1 MKMTR
6 REAIAAGL
14 ALVPGAL
21 AAQEKPFDPAQGKP
35 EPEKWKIH
43 EWGTFTALQ
52 DETGKP
58 LGWINTEDEPVPP
71 FCHRLSN
78 TLLVPVDDLAPG
90 FFKGAPRCHPD
101 VILRLETPVVYFH
114 PPKSAKLPATIDLR
128 VEFRGGWLTEYY
140 PDAKVDAPGLKN
152 MRFQTGRLTTPTQ
165 GSLDWTGLQVGKP
178 GRFPETTDA
187 VWLSPRNV
195 KSAPITA
202 ANGESE
208 QFLFYRGVAYC
219 HAPLITR
226 RDGDGKTLTI
236 HGWLPH
242 DLGAHAALQVPRLW
256 LADIR
261 EDGSTA
267 FRSLPGLK
275 ITAGVQPKLAA
286 MPATFEDKD
295 YSMARLDALRTEMRD
310 ALIKDGLYKDEAE
323 ALLNTWDASYFRSHG
338 LRLFFVVP
346 RAYTDYVLP
355 LKASVP
361 AEITRSMIGRLEL
374 ITPKQRACVRRISS
388 TKDPS
393 ATWYFAWAEK
403 NPEAYK
409 RFLQK
414 RQEGN
419 LGELRQQGI
428 AIPDDYLAYLE
439 LGRFRNA
446 IVLDELK
453 RAPTPGLKKFVD
465 VYDLHES
472 STAEK

>member
-1 MKMTR
+1 MKITR
-6 REAIAAGL
+6 REAMAAGL

-21 AAQEKPFDPAQGKP
+21 AAQDTPTA
-35 EPEKWKIH
+35 EKWKIH

-52 DETGKP
+52 DESGNP

-90 FFKGAPRCHPD
+90 FFKDAPRCHPD
-101 VILRLETPVVYFH
+101 VILRLETPVIYFH
-114 PPKSAKLPATIDLR
+114 PPKTAKLPAKVDIR

-152 MRFQTGRLTTPTQ
+152 MRFQYGRLTTPTQ
-165 GSLDWTGLQVGKP
+165 GSLDWTGLQIGKP
-178 GRFPETTDA
+178 GKFPETTDA

-208 QFLFYRGVAYC
+208 QFIFYRGVAYC
-219 HAPLITR
+219 QAPLITR
-226 RDGDGKTLTI
+226 RAGDGKTMTI
-236 HGWLPH
+236 HGWLPA
-242 DLGAHAALQVPRLW
+242 DLRSKGPIHVARLW

-267 FRSLPGLK
+267 FRSIPGLK
-275 ITAGVQPKLAA
+275 LNAGFEPLLATV
-286 MPATFEDKD
+286 PATFEEKD
-295 YSMARLDALRTEMRD
+295 YSTMRLEALREEMRD
-310 ALIKDGLYKDEAE
+310 ALMKDGLFKDEAE
-323 ALLNTWDASYFRSHG
+323 ALLNTWDASYFRAHG
-338 LRLFFVVP
+338 MRLFFVVP
-346 RAYTDYVLP
+346 RAYTDYFLP

-361 AEITRSMIGRLEL
+361 AEITRAMIGRLEL
-374 ITPKQRACVRRISS
+374 ITPKQRACLKRISS
-388 TKDPS
+388 TTNPS
-393 ATWYFAWAEK
+393 SEWYQAWAQK
-403 NPEAYK
+403 NPEAWK
-409 RFLQK
+409 RFQQK

-419 LGELRQQGI
+419 LGALREQGI

-453 RAPTPGLKKFVD
+453 RAPTEGLKKFVD
-465 VYDLHES
+465 VYDLHE
-472 STAEK
+472 ARVGDR